1 MKTKCVTTPFKT
13 PSTGNDTLEQYF
25 YAIKKQKVELK
36 STATVS
42 FIDFR
47 YCKSLSRLGK
57 AFSTGEIT
65 QMISFDYTQVPI
77 IISLLIILFG
87 LTFRGI
93 WLWSSLTVAVVFLY
107 ITDKESIITL
117 VIYGLTASL
126 LIFGYINI
134 KRGLNFT
141 DLEKSDN
148 TDFTFAVDANNLLG
162 LVEWDLKKFSDFIN
176 ELERDDM
183 ATHLFFDYGIKKT
196 LKNGNFLQTKRD
208 CSNCSMQNSQA
219 RQIQSYGF

>member
-1 MKTKCVTTPFKT
+1 
-13 PSTGNDTLEQYF
+13 
-25 YAIKKQKVELK
+25 
-36 STATVS
+36 
-42 FIDFR
+42 
-47 YCKSLSRLGK
+47 
-57 AFSTGEIT
+57 
-65 QMISFDYTQVPI
+65 MISFDYTQVPI

-141 DLEKSDN
+141 DREKSDN

-196 LKNGNFLQTKRD
+196 LKNSNFLRPKETVPIALCRLLKRD
-208 CSNCSMQNSQA
+208 RYLSL
-219 RQIQSYGF
+219 IHI

>member
-1 MKTKCVTTPFKT
+1 
-13 PSTGNDTLEQYF
+13 
-25 YAIKKQKVELK
+25 
-36 STATVS
+36 
-42 FIDFR
+42 
-47 YCKSLSRLGK
+47 
-57 AFSTGEIT
+57 
-65 QMISFDYTQVPI
+65 MIPFDYTQVPI

-148 TDFTFAVDANNLLG
+148 TDFTFAVDAN
-162 LVEWDLKKFSDFIN
+162 KFI
-176 ELERDDM
+176 
-183 ATHLFFDYGIKKT
+183 GISRVGFKEV
-196 LKNGNFLQTKRD
+196 FRFHKRT
-208 CSNCSMQNSQA
+208 
-219 RQIQSYGF
+219 

>member
-1 MKTKCVTTPFKT
+1 M
-13 PSTGNDTLEQYF
+13 
-25 YAIKKQKVELK
+25 
-36 STATVS
+36 
-42 FIDFR
+42 
-47 YCKSLSRLGK
+47 
-57 AFSTGEIT
+57 
-65 QMISFDYTQVPI
+65 MSFDYTHVPI
-77 IISLLIILFG
+77 IISLLLILFG

-93 WLWSSLTVAVVFLY
+93 WLWSSLTLAVVFLY

-117 VIYGLTASL
+117 VIASL

-148 TDFTFAVDANNLLG
+148 TNFTFAVDANNLLG

-176 ELERDDM
+176 ELEKDDM

-196 LKNGNFLQTKRD
+196 LKNGNFLQPKETVPIALCRILKRD
-208 CSNCSMQNSQA
+208 RYNLTVSKKGHSADPLIIRYADRNNLTVLSNDKFDKEFDDKFFIQA
-219 RQIQSYGF
+219 AYRLKQKGLIRRVGVIDGKLTIM

>member
-1 MKTKCVTTPFKT
+1 MT
-13 PSTGNDTLEQYF
+13 
-25 YAIKKQKVELK
+25 
-36 STATVS
+36 
-42 FIDFR
+42 
-47 YCKSLSRLGK
+47 
-57 AFSTGEIT
+57 
-65 QMISFDYTQVPI
+65 SFDYAQVPI

-148 TDFTFAVDANNLLG
+148 TNFTFAVDANNLLG

-183 ATHLFFDYGIKKT
+183 ATHLFFDYGIKKA
-196 LKNGNFLQTKRD
+196 LKSGNLLRAKETVPIALCRIFKRD
-208 CSNCSMQNSQA
+208 KYNLTVSKKGHSADPLIIRYADRNNLTVLSNDKFDKEFDDKFYIQA
-219 RQIQSYGF
+219 ADRLKQKGLIRRVGVIDGKLTIM